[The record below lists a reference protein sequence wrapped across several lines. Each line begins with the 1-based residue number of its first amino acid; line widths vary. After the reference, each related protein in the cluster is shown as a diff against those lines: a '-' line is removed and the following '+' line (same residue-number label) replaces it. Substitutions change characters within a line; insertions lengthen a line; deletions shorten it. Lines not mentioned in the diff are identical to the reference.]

1 MELQASAW
9 WMRSRLTP
17 QHQAEA
23 WSSIYDRIIFLMF
36 ISLPCKLKF
45 ALLENIKKIV
55 TISTL
60 LDLKTSRFALKGRGN
75 TAWGFIPRNTASHRC
90 ALKGRRSLFPA
101 VETAVCTP
109 LPFQGKENEM

>member
-36 ISLPCKLKF
+36 IS
-45 ALLENIKKIV
+45 ALELVSACFCFEPGHLWENR
-55 TISTL
+55 TL
-60 LDLKTSRFALKGRGN
+60 FRT
-75 TAWGFIPRNTASHRC
+75 
-90 ALKGRRSLFPA
+90 
-101 VETAVCTP
+101 
-109 LPFQGKENEM
+109 